1 LIIKPLGHNR
11 HPSEIRQI
19 EPSGKCGL
27 GSAILLSLG
36 LHGLMALLFWHAWVG
51 EELQSGTSVID
62 TRVKNPGLEVCL
74 TLLDDVKPRKDE
86 PKQPGKRIRSIEKDS
101 ALAGALKTQ
110 PRPPERERPLPD
122 LTRKAPQPPTSIP
135 SRSPLTSLN
144 ASPLPPDASPFLFG
158 RGPSSG
164 RSGSGHGSGEGSFFQ
179 IRVSAK
185 SVVFVIDR
193 SVSMGLN
200 GALKKAKDELL
211 ATLEQMP
218 SDTRFQILLFNRSVE
233 MLPAGSG
240 GLLPATI
247 ENKRKASDFLK
258 TVLPEGGTLPLPAL
272 RRALALKP
280 DVIFLLTDADGWTE
294 REVREVN
301 AMNRGHTVI
310 HALGLAP
317 GRRAGEESPLQKLAR
332 ENRGEYRGILNREG
346 RFVNGN

>member
-1 LIIKPLGHNR
+1 
-11 HPSEIRQI
+11 
-19 EPSGKCGL
+19 
-27 GSAILLSLG
+27 
-36 LHGLMALLFWHAWVG
+36 
-51 EELQSGTSVID
+51 
-62 TRVKNPGLEVCL
+62 
-74 TLLDDVKPRKDE
+74 
-86 PKQPGKRIRSIEKDS
+86 
-101 ALAGALKTQ
+101 
-110 PRPPERERPLPD
+110 
-122 LTRKAPQPPTSIP
+122 
-135 SRSPLTSLN
+135 
-144 ASPLPPDASPFLFG
+144 
-158 RGPSSG
+158 
-164 RSGSGHGSGEGSFFQ
+164 
-179 IRVSAK
+179 
-185 SVVFVIDR
+185 
-193 SVSMGLN
+193 MGLN